1 MAKWYR
7 VNLAPVIGS
16 EIQIDASTQP
26 DWLQARP
33 NDLVVPDLIGSF
45 CLGQR
50 QP

>member
-1 MAKWYR
+1 MWYR

-33 NDLVVPDLIGSF
+33 NDLVVPDLSGNPV
-45 CLGQR
+45 CGHH
-50 QP
+50 PP